1 MRILR
6 SAQYPHFLDI
16 LDRKGHAL
24 KQRSAKVMK
33 VTAKRIQRNLVLEL
47 QGELDHH
54 AAKEVMLEIDRC
66 LDVALPL
73 RTELDFSGVTFMDSS
88 GIAVILRL
96 FKRMQ
101 NLGGS
106 MKVTRVP
113 PQAMRVLQAASI
125 GRVVTIE
132 EGERQE

>member
-1 MRILR
+1 
-6 SAQYPHFLDI
+6 
-16 LDRKGHAL
+16 
-24 KQRSAKVMK
+24 MK

-132 EGERQE
+132 EGKRQE